1 MKYKFKH
8 KDEHIINIIDH
19 LNVQRIQSV
28 MEFLDWRWIDE
39 IPTVGKIYSELMSRL
54 NAVIKDFENHEYDDV
69 NDVCYS
75 SECGGIKITIRLD
88 EKEEPYLE
96 VMFILT
102 QWETSEIY

>member
-54 NAVIKDFENHEYDDV
+54 NAVIKDFENHDYDDV
-69 NDVCYS
+69 KDVCYS